1 MCIFLEKHMYHIYI
15 FNIHPEYIFQT
26 FISRSIMDRLR
37 SGRVLIDRNLYIIP
51 KSNFLI
57 DTE

>member
-1 MCIFLEKHMYHIYI
+1 MYHMHVYNIY
-15 FNIHPEYIFQT
+15 PDYIFQT

-37 SGRVLIDRNLYIIP
+37 SGRVLIDRHLYIIP
-51 KSNFLI
+51 KSSFLI